1 MVTIKPRTLYSI
13 IVCVIVLLFATG
25 IFLLVNS
32 NHTSLTSSSIP
43 TDSKFIT
50 ISPLSIN
57 PPAKTL
63 PKLYNTPPEVNWTQT
78 LKIRKFLD
86 QFREDNNITT
96 ELTAYYREGSLRMN
110 SRGAAILID
119 MPAIKQTISIE
130 VNQDDTLGISCALQ
144 ADQKEPTW
152 SCSDDT
158 LGESE

>member
-1 MVTIKPRTLYSI
+1 
-13 IVCVIVLLFATG
+13 
-25 IFLLVNS
+25 
-32 NHTSLTSSSIP
+32 
-43 TDSKFIT
+43 
-50 ISPLSIN
+50 
-57 PPAKTL
+57 
-63 PKLYNTPPEVNWTQT
+63 VNWTQT

-152 SCSDDT
+152 SCSDDA